1 MKNNQERKITMNKK
15 MKKYR
20 KIVPALLICAA
31 TAAIIS
37 ACAARGAGGSSGEP
51 QSSVSD
57 HAQSPVS
64 SNSEASQISDVSDI
78 SDNHS
83 GNLSQAEQLRQA
95 IADAY
100 GENYLPNMQM
110 TEEILQD
117 EFGLKADMYDEIVA
131 EMPTIGFHPD
141 RLIIVKPKQ
150 GKENEVKQALEKA
163 RETLVEGSIQ
173 YPMNAAKVSAAKV
186 LESDGYYCFMLL
198 GRSDDLSENE
208 EQAAQFADEQI
219 KIGVKAF
226 EDFFAK
232 NR

>member
-1 MKNNQERKITMNKK
+1 MNKK

-31 TAAIIS
+31 AAAIIS

-186 LESDGYYCFMLL
+186 LEGDGYYCFMLL